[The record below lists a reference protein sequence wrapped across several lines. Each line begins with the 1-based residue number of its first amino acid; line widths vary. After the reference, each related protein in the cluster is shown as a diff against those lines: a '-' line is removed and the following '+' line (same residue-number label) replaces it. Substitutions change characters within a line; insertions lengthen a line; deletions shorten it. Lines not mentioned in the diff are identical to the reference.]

1 MKRTLLVSI
10 VIVTVLMST
19 AAQFNTNSKMA
30 GASSSLDFGLF
41 SQKDDVSGEKSSLY
55 NFDLTPKAAYFIQNR
70 IAFGGELNY
79 SSSSSKFEGSDPTT
93 TTNWAIGPF
102 GRYYFKTVSWF
113 VPFGEAGVGYGRE
126 LYKYTDFSGGTMKN
140 KHNIFYGRLGGGA
153 SIFLADNFSL
163 EALLMYQYKK
173 SKNPEG
179 GGSHTTSGVMLG
191 FGFSFYFNSL
201 LQDTDGVR

>member
-1 MKRTLLVSI
+1 MKRNILVLTALFGFLLCTS
-10 VIVTVLMST
+10 
-19 AAQFNTNSKMA
+19 AQFNTNSKML

-41 SQKDDVSGEKSSLY
+41 SQKDDVTGEKSSLY

-70 IAFGGELNY
+70 IAFGGELYY
-79 SSSSSKFEGSDPTT
+79 SSAASKPEGSDPTT
-93 TTNWAIGPF
+93 TTNWALGPF

-113 VPFGEAGVGYGRE
+113 VPFGEAGLGYGRE
-126 LYKYTDFSGGTMKN
+126 LYKFTDFSGGTVKT
-140 KHNIFYGRLGGGA
+140 KHNIFYGRLGVGA
-153 SIFLADNFSL
+153 SIFLADNFSM

-191 FGFSFYFNSL
+191 VGFSFYFNSL